1 MGKASRWFRKL
12 LGAKKPP
19 PSTAEQNNNLDFI
32 ISFDGND
39 RKRISGSRAEASS
52 SLEAIDAN
60 KHAIAV
66 AAATAAV
73 AEAALSAAQAAAE
86 VVRMTIS
93 GGRRTPSRA
102 YVGDMSERRR
112 ELAAVKIQAAFRAY
126 LARRALRALKGLV
139 KLQALVRGH
148 IVRKQSADMLRRMQA
163 MSRIRTR
170 ASANRA
176 HNPSHSSRN
185 YSDSSNHP
193 RARSKSKVKDTFGLH
208 RTPSSSNWLDRW
220 MEGCS
225 WNTHR
230 DMSIKARHADDE
242 RIDKILEVDTW
253 KPRLNTGKNDR
264 ISSTPPSNYNDHS
277 LITSN
282 PLSRHLTK
290 LQKQN
295 PSVSSGE
302 VSSLRSLNFPTEAD
316 QAPAWTSENSPLEC
330 SASSR
335 PKSTGRRHH
344 LSPARSECFS
354 DFPVY
359 QNYMANTKSSLARVR
374 SQSVPRQRM
383 QFEKLGLTKGFVRG
397 IRDTDT
403 L

>member
-19 PSTAEQNNNLDFI
+19 PSTAEQNHNLDFL

-93 GGRRTPSRA
+93 SGRRTPSTA
-102 YVGDMSERRR
+102 YVGDMRERRR

-126 LARRALRALKGLV
+126 LTCSGACKPCPESAPEPVLI
-139 KLQALVRGH
+139 GH
-148 IVRKQSADMLRRMQA
+148 TIP
-163 MSRIRTR
+163 RILAAATPTP
-170 ASANRA
+170 AATL
-176 HNPSHSSRN
+176 
-185 YSDSSNHP
+185 

-230 DMSIKARHADDE
+230 DTSIKTRHADDE

-277 LITSN
+277 LITFN

-302 VSSLRSLNFPTEAD
+302 VSSLQSLNFPTEAD

-359 QNYMANTKSSLARVR
+359 PNYMANTKSSLARVR

-383 QFEKLGLTKGFVRG
+383 QLEKLGLTKGFVRG
-397 IRDTDT
+397 VWDADT
-403 L
+403 LSERGSTKCYDGRH